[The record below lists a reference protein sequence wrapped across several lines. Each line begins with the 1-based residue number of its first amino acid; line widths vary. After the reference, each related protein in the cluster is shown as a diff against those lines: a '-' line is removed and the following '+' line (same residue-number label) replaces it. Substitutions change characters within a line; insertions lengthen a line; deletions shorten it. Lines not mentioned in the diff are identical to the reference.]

1 MSFTVE
7 LKGDKELVA
16 ELRKFGRKAEDG
28 LGDVINATGLELRT
42 QIIKG
47 YNEGGKVGIVY
58 QKYNPR
64 RTHQASE
71 EGQAPATD
79 EGTLWKSVTLKRIGP
94 ASVEVFSNLQKPN
107 YGAMLEWGTQ
117 DIAPRPLWRPEAEK
131 MRPKYNKRL
140 RKLLGRLIDG
150 ANR

>member
-7 LKGDKELVA
+7 LNGEKELLA
-16 ELRKFGRKAEDG
+16 ELRKFGRKAEAG
-28 LGDVINATGLELRT
+28 IGDVSNATGLELRSA
-42 QIIKG
+42 IIKG

-64 RTHQASE
+64 RTHRASE

-79 EGTLWKSVTLKRIGP
+79 EGTLANSVTFKNTGK
-94 ASVEVFSNLQKPN
+94 ASSEVFTRMF
-107 YGAMLEWGTQ
+107 YGPMLEWGTQ
-117 DIAPRPLWRPEAEK
+117 EIAPRPLWRPEAEK